1 MSFQHRGE
9 SVIASHDLSE
19 LKLVFRVLH
28 RHLGQHPDMLDT
40 HFLIEL
46 QRFLHDQAIND
57 GVDIAD
63 HSAWDRWLGNDDAA
77 SCEQRV
83 AQRKQIKPT

>member
-9 SVIASHDLSE
+9 SVIASHDLNE

-28 RHLGQHPDMLDT
+28 RHLGQHPDLLDT

-46 QRFLHDQAIND
+46 QRFLHDQAISD